1 MLRDHN
7 ALFLTHSCLS
17 LILTSGSQR
26 ERTLLAGRFVYK
38 FYTLSHLQISLYE
51 VLSIFFFFLEVVFIF
66 DQTQNGNLN
75 AKTLG
80 PTVSNFA
87 IISASSKEL
96 KRKQNK
102 RIIRLIIVNAKKIQ
116 L

>member
-17 LILTSGSQR
+17 LILTSGSR
-26 ERTLLAGRFVYK
+26 GERTLLAGRFVYK